1 MPNNF
6 EQLDVQMEQHA
17 PLFLRRKWLL
27 PMSKEQQTNQS
38 LKTKLLKKRK
48 ATQNILYQ
56 NWFTN

>member
-27 PMSKEQQTNQS
+27 PMSKE
-38 LKTKLLKKRK
+38 K
-48 ATQNILYQ
+48 
-56 NWFTN
+56 